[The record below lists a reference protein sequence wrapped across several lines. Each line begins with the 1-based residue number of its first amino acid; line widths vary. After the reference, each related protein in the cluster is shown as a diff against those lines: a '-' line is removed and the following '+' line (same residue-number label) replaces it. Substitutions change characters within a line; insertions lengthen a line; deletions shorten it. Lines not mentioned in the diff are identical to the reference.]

1 MGKFRELMI
10 FSNNEME
17 RNGFKSFFEIHRPKY
32 KVNIIFT
39 TPSSTTKL
47 FTGQADNSLIIFDTD
62 CIEQKHIL
70 DFLQNCARNEIKCI
84 IYSRLN
90 TPGLLIKARQ
100 MGISGYVSKASSL
113 ERLLDC
119 LKVIELGGI
128 YYDSCF
134 SALLKEISD
143 FSQIL
148 SPMQQNL
155 LYEALLFPN
164 RSIREIAES
173 LKISKHT
180 AEVHLYNLY
189 QKIGLHTFNEL
200 VEKFSLCAAQI

>member
-1 MGKFRELMI
+1 MAIFHELLI
-10 FSNNEME
+10 FTGNEME
-17 RNGFKSFFEIHRPKY
+17 ENGFNSFFEMHRPEY
-32 KVNIIFT
+32 KVKFILP
-39 TPSSTTKL
+39 PSTL
-47 FTGQADNSLIIFDTD
+47 PDYELITGTVESSLIIFDTD
-62 CIEQKHIL
+62 SIEQDRIL
-70 DFLQNCARNEIKCI
+70 DFLQDLAKHEIKCI
-84 IYSRLN
+84 IYSRLT
-90 TPGLLIKARQ
+90 TPGLVLKAKQ
-100 MGISGYVSKASSL
+100 LGISRYVSKASPL

-143 FSQIL
+143 FSRSL

-164 RSIREIAES
+164 RSISEIAEA

-180 AEVHLYNLY
+180 AEVHLSNLY
-189 QKIGLHTFNEL
+189 QKIGVHTFNEL
-200 VEKFSLCAAQI
+200 VDRFSF